1 MPLVAFISEFF
12 NFDRYVNLG
21 VDAAIYF
28 IIAMTAT
35 LLFLVRLGLQLFFG
49 LGDDDMAIGGD
60 VDVSHAGHMDS
71 TGAFT
76 LFSLLSILA
85 FLMGTGWMGLT
96 CRVSWGWGPVPTS
109 FAASGFGFFLMM
121 LSAGLMYGVRKMA
134 KEAKYDVATAI
145 GKTGR
150 VYLTIPEKGKG
161 RGQVEVVVSGRKKIL
176 TASSTGESIAA
187 FTTVTIVS
195 MEDDHSLVVE
205 VKA

>member
-12 NFDRYVNLG
+12 HFDRYVNLG

-28 IIAMTAT
+28 ILAMTAT

-49 LGDDDMAIGGD
+49 LGDDDLDISGD
-60 VDVSHAGHMDS
+60 VDVADAGHMDS

-96 CRVSWGWGPVPTS
+96 ARVSWGWTAVPTS
-109 FAASGFGFFLMM
+109 FAATGFGAFLML
-121 LSAGLMYGVRKMA
+121 LSASLMYGVRKMA
-134 KEAKYDVATAI
+134 KEARYDVNTAV

-176 TASSTGESIAA
+176 TASSTGDEIAA
-187 FTTVTIVS
+187 FTTVTIVKV
-195 MEDDHSLVVE
+195 EDDHSLVVE